1 MKHMNAEKILKALC
15 ASLVLLVSPVALAE
29 EVEAEQA
36 YADHAVG
43 GFIGVTG
50 SGRRDNGLTLAL
62 SYEHRFNQSFGLGGE
77 VERVFGDL
85 DFWLAT
91 LLTAYHV
98 GEWKLFAGPGFEK
111 LDGGDTEFLLRIG
124 GEYAIEISDSWEMS
138 PTVAL
143 DFVDGDQEIIVGLA
157 FGYGF

>member
-62 SYEHRFNQSFGLGGE
+62 
-77 VERVFGDL
+77 
-85 DFWLAT
+85 
-91 LLTAYHV
+91 
-98 GEWKLFAGPGFEK
+98 K
-111 LDGGDTEFLLRIG
+111 I
-124 GEYAIEISDSWEMS
+124 
-138 PTVAL
+138 
-143 DFVDGDQEIIVGLA
+143 
-157 FGYGF
+157 